1 MRLLLGKE
9 IPFKILLLIDS
20 AVGRPRVLMEMY
32 KEINVVFMPDNTTS
46 LLQPVDQGV
55 TSPVKSYCSRNIFC
69 KTVGAVGSD
78 SFSRSGQSI
87 NGLKTSKKYSP
98 F

>member
-20 AVGRPRVLMEMY
+20 AAGRPRVLMEMY

-69 KTVGAVGSD
+69 KTTAVIDSD
-78 SFSRSGQSI
+78 SSDGSGQNKLRIFGKDS
-87 NGLKTSKKYSP
+87 TC
-98 F
+98 